1 MEETKK
7 TNPYIV
13 AISVLLPAFLSL
25 AASSATNVSQ
35 PHIAG
40 FYGATQYET
49 NTVITCYIISG
60 GLMLPVTGYLV
71 RTIGKKL
78 LLFYSIWLFALG
90 CLLCVLAPNLQALI
104 AARIVQGI
112 GSGAILPL
120 CQAVLLE
127 IFPPEQRGV
136 AMGLFGVAAMFSPL
150 AGPFIGG
157 YLTDNWSWQWIFI
170 INIPLCMISF
180 ALVKLFV
187 SNDKPEKQK
196 IEGLCHLTEPLS
208 CSWSFFSR
216 FDTAALDTP

>member
-1 MEETKK
+1 MENQKNI
-7 TNPYIV
+7 NPYIV
-13 AISVLLPAFLSL
+13 AISVLLPSFLAL

-40 FYGATQYET
+40 FYGATQYEA

-78 LLFYSIWLFALG
+78 LLYYSIWLFALG
-90 CLLCVLAPNLQALI
+90 CLLCIIAPNLQALI
-104 AARIVQGI
+104 GARVVQGI
-112 GSGAILPL
+112 GSGCILPL

-127 IFPPEQRGV
+127 VFPQEQRGL

-157 YLTDNWSWQWIFI
+157 YLTDNYSWQWIFI
-170 INIPLCMISF
+170 MNIPLCMISF
-180 ALVKLFV
+180 YL
-187 SNDKPEKQK
+187 
-196 IEGLCHLTEPLS
+196 
-208 CSWSFFSR
+208 
-216 FDTAALDTP
+216 